1 MLSLEIILL
10 LCMERNLGVHR
21 GGFNMFRDFEVKHSI
36 LGSAN

>member
-1 MLSLEIILL
+1 MPTLEMVLL

-21 GGFNMFRDFEVKHSI
+21 DEFNMFRDFEVKHSI